1 MTHMYTHACVYTLYI
16 PHKQNPKP
24 KSSQ

>member
-1 MTHMYTHACVYTLYI
+1 MYI